1 VLCYGTDKPSCGEAR
16 GECKPGTYSP
26 HGLAPC
32 SLCPKGTWQSGSKA
46 TACVAC
52 DALTNTSKRGAM
64 AAVRQS
70 PLRASCVCVCVCVR
84 ARACLFMCKCRYIMM
99 KYVCIMCLV
108 PKQYTCRMC

>member
-1 VLCYGTDKPSCGEAR
+1 VDVLCYGTDKPSCGEAR

-70 PLRASCVCVCVCVR
+70 PLRASCVCVCVCAC
-84 ARACLFMCKCRYIMM
+84 ARERVCLCVNVGI
-99 KYVCIMCLV
+99 L
-108 PKQYTCRMC
+108 